1 MRYQGRTQRSRLPF
15 VIAAVILLIAA
26 GAVVYVLYR
35 LNVIPHRMYDGARF
49 GIEPYMSAVDADG
62 DGIDD
67 QMDILQSVRA
77 YLATEPKYKS
87 AYYGGG
93 YPDDGYGVCA
103 DVVAFGL
110 LGAGY
115 DLKELVAEDMRKDL
129 DAYGE
134 DRVDS
139 NIDFRRV
146 RNLLVYFR
154 HTAIELTTDL
164 SQIDQWQGGDIV
176 VFKGHIG
183 VVSDMRNFRGVPFV
197 LHHGSPNQI
206 GYEQDILGSR
216 GDIVAHFR
224 IS

>member
-1 MRYQGRTQRSRLPF
+1 MGAA
-15 VIAAVILLIAA
+15 AAVIAVLALVLA
-26 GAVVYVLYR
+26 GAAVFLLYR
-35 LNVIPHRMYDGARF
+35 FNVIPHRMYDGAHF
-49 GIEPYMSAVDADG
+49 GIETYVSALDADG
-62 DGIDD
+62 DGIND
-67 QMDILQSVRA
+67 QADILQSVRA

-87 AYYGGG
+87 AYYDGG

-164 SQIDQWQGGDIV
+164 SRIDQWQGGDIV

-206 GYEQDILGSR
+206 GYEQDILETR
-216 GDIVAHFR
+216 DDLVAHFR